1 MTDKLNNNR
10 TLKIVLIITAILGF
24 VVFFYTQIDKS
35 INNSPVVIE
44 LKLNQKNIQG
54 QLGKLENQMDGL
66 EKQLNKMDVKLD
78 IIVDKK

>member
-1 MTDKLNNNR
+1 VTDKLNNNR